1 MEKWP
6 SLTFWTSCFYSLE
19 RRFFVLEYCKR
30 HFPSLYCL
38 KNKLGKMAIFWPK
51 AWVKPFGKIWTFWL
65 LNFFYSLKR
74 SFFVLQHRKRH
85 FPGLYCEKK
94 KVGKMAIF
102 GPKAWVNA
110 FGKMSI
116 FRIFQLLFFFKPRK
130 AFTRSRMSLKT
141 FSWLKLPKKKKLEN
155 GRFWTKTM
163 G

>member
-1 MEKWP
+1 MAIFVPKAWVDP
-6 SLTFWTSCFYSLE
+6 LVKNVNFSTVWTSCFYSLE

-38 KNKLGKMAIFWPK
+38 KNKLGKMAILWPK

-74 SFFVLQHRKRH
+74 SFFVLQYRKRH

-102 GPKAWVNA
+102 GPKAWVNP

-116 FRIFQLLFFFKPRK
+116 FRIFQLLFFLSQERRLLVLEYRK
-130 AFTRSRMSLKT
+130 RQF
-141 FSWLKLPKKKKLEN
+141 PV
-155 GRFWTKTM
+155 
-163 G
+163 